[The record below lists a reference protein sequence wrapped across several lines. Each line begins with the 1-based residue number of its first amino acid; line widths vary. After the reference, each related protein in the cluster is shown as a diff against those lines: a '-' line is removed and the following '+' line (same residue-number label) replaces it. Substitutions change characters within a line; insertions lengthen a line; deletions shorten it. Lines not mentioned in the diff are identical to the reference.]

1 MSTRVLV
8 AFATRYGSTQE
19 VAQEVGAAL
28 REAGLVVDVR
38 PLSEVRSLT
47 AYEAVVV
54 GAPLIMFRWHKDAHS
69 FLARQRDALI
79 QRHVAI
85 FALGPVHEPHDE
97 QEWRDSRMQLD
108 KALEQYT
115 WLKPMS
121 VEIFG
126 GKYDPEKLGF
136 PLKMMAG
143 KEPASDIR
151 DWTAIRAWA
160 GSLATRLQDEH

>member
-1 MSTRVLV
+1 MPIRALV
-8 AFATRYGSTQE
+8 GYATRYGSTQE
-19 VAQEVGAAL
+19 VAQAVGAVLREVGL
-28 REAGLVVDVR
+28 DVAVQ
-38 PLSEVRSLT
+38 PLGEVRSLT
-47 AYEAVVV
+47 MYEAVVV

-79 QRHVAI
+79 QRRVAI

-97 QEWRDSRMQLD
+97 QEWRDSRLQLD

-115 WLKPMS
+115 WLKP
-121 VEIFG
+121 VALEIFG

-143 KEPASDIR
+143 KAPASDIR
-151 DWTAIRAWA
+151 DWTAIRAWTT
-160 GSLATRLQDEH
+160 SLAEKLQAA